1 MLTIRLQRNGKKSQ
15 PSYRLIISE
24 KSKATNSSVLEY
36 LGYYQPASKN
46 KTISLNKERIQY
58 WISKGAQTSDTVNN
72 LLIKEG
78 VIEGKKKKTFYIP
91 TKVKKANTEAE
102 EKKKAEEAAAKE
114 AAAAAA
120 ATETAE
126 PAENTEVAT
135 EPETQA

>member
-1 MLTIRLQRNGKKSQ
+1 MLTIRLQRNGKKNQ

-24 KSKATNSSVLEY
+24 KAKATNSSVLEY

-46 KTISLNKERIQY
+46 KTINFDKERILY

-78 VIEGKKKKTFYIP
+78 IIEGNKKKTFYIP
-91 TKVKKANTEAE
+91 TKVKKANAEAE

-114 AAAAAA
+114 AAAAADA
-120 ATETAE
+120 KESAE
-126 PAENTEVAT
+126 PIENTEATT